1 MSYTNLNNP
10 ANYQLQSFG
19 QDGMR
24 TISTTQAYVEGE
36 YYRVLVA
43 TEDSTL
49 SATSMVGDDLASIDV
64 YAGTTIYGLFTAVT
78 VTAGEVTAYLAG
90 RTNIDDVWA
99 YIRAYGVAGGATIE
113 GEDCAKAAIS
123 PLLDKYYAQASLV
136 MVPSLYKTSIVY
148 SERPLSTDG
157 ELTFTRASNA
167 SRIGPDGLIEKVRT
181 NLALY
186 SEAQDSWTDQF
197 QTSVTANAAANP
209 LNGAVTADKVIPSAT
224 TDDHYRGL
232 SMGSIIGEFT
242 SSIYVKADG
251 YSIID
256 YGVYN
261 NSTSSYPVRAVFDLS
276 TQTITHI
283 NGSISSIT
291 SVGSG
296 WYRISVTASVASTST
311 MGIYHRVRSTG
322 TSGAYAG
329 DGTSGMLLWGCQ
341 LESGVTTDYVGPTT
355 TAAVSVGPVANLPRL
370 DYLGS
375 TCPRLLLEPQR
386 TNLALYSEQF
396 NNAAWTKT
404 NTTITANATTSPDG
418 YANADKLVEDTSTGT
433 HQIQK
438 ILTVSAATVYTTSV
452 FVKYAGR
459 EWIRFTDAQSSNRI
473 HFNTLTGVF
482 GTTSGTVIDYNSTTL
497 GDGWYKLSL
506 TTTSVGTAY
515 TPRITLAEADNDIT
529 YTGDGTSGVYI
540 YGAQLEAGAYATSY
554 IPTLGAAVTRG
565 LDACSK
571 TGISSL
577 IGQTEGTLFVEAD
590 LSNVVDPLN
599 IRGILE
605 VNDGTTS
612 NRFSIYRGANDL
624 SLNVIV
630 FTAAAAVANI
640 AASTITGP
648 TKIAVAYNSS
658 DVTVYINGSLIG
670 TDTSVTIPACSDL
683 DLGIITTNTTRILG
697 DGINQALL
705 FKTRLTNAQLAEL
718 TTL

>member
-341 LESGVTTDYVGPTT
+341 LETGDIATDYIPTT
-355 TAAVSVGPVANLPRL
+355 T
-370 DYLGS
+370 
-375 TCPRLLLEPQR
+375 
-386 TNLALYSEQF
+386 
-396 NNAAWTKT
+396 
-404 NTTITANATTSPDG
+404 
-418 YANADKLVEDTSTGT
+418 
-433 HQIQK
+433 
-438 ILTVSAATVYTTSV
+438 
-452 FVKYAGR
+452 
-459 EWIRFTDAQSSNRI
+459 
-473 HFNTLTGVF
+473 TL
-482 GTTSGTVIDYNSTTL
+482 
-497 GDGWYKLSL
+497 
-506 TTTSVGTAY
+506 
-515 TPRITLAEADNDIT
+515 
-529 YTGDGTSGVYI
+529 
-540 YGAQLEAGAYATSY
+540 Q
-554 IPTLGAAVTRG
+554 
-565 LDACSK
+565 
-571 TGISSL
+571 
-577 IGQTEGTLFVEAD
+577 
-590 LSNVVDPLN
+590 
-599 IRGILE
+599 
-605 VNDGTTS
+605 
-612 NRFSIYRGANDL
+612 
-624 SLNVIV
+624 
-630 FTAAAAVANI
+630 
-640 AASTITGP
+640 
-648 TKIAVAYNSS
+648 
-658 DVTVYINGSLIG
+658 
-670 TDTSVTIPACSDL
+670 
-683 DLGIITTNTTRILG
+683 
-697 DGINQALL
+697 
-705 FKTRLTNAQLAEL
+705 
-718 TTL
+718 

>member
-90 RTNIDDVWA
+90 RTDIDDVWA

-123 PLLDKYYAQASLV
+123 PLLDKYYAKASLV

-157 ELTFTRASNA
+157 ELTFTRASSATRVN
-167 SRIGPDGLIEKVRT
+167 SSGLVERVRT
-181 NLALY
+181 NILTYSEDMVADKATSFTTVTNNFTTAPNGTTTAAKLENTATASQLRTSIATFSLSTFSFYAKYESNQFVQAISAADVDCFVNFDIQNGVIGTAGAEALY
-186 SEAQDSWTDQF
+186 PQIE
-197 QTSVTANAAANP
+197 
-209 LNGAVTADKVIPSAT
+209 
-224 TDDHYRGL
+224 
-232 SMGSIIGEFT
+232 
-242 SSIYVKADG
+242 
-251 YSIID
+251 
-256 YGVYN
+256 
-261 NSTSSYPVRAVFDLS
+261 
-276 TQTITHI
+276 
-283 NGSISSIT
+283 

-296 WYRISVTASVASTST
+296 WYRCSVYFNSAAASSYRLYMVSSLTAGYTSASVTVGSVYYTW
-311 MGIYHRVRSTG
+311 GWQIETG
-322 TSGAYAG
+322 DIA
-329 DGTSGMLLWGCQ
+329 
-341 LESGVTTDYVGPTT
+341 TDYIPTT
-355 TAAVSVGPVANLPRL
+355 TTAVSVGPVANLPRL
-370 DYLGS
+370 NYPINSDGS
-375 TCPRLLLEPQR
+375 VGCPSLLLEPQR

-396 NNAAWTKT
+396 DNAAWTKT

-554 IPTLGAAVTRG
+554 IPTLGLRLRVWRMRAARRVLR
-565 LDACSK
+565 
-571 TGISSL
+571 
-577 IGQTEGTLFVEAD
+577 V
-590 LSNVVDPLN
+590 
-599 IRGILE
+599 
-605 VNDGTTS
+605 
-612 NRFSIYRGANDL
+612 
-624 SLNVIV
+624 
-630 FTAAAAVANI
+630 
-640 AASTITGP
+640 
-648 TKIAVAYNSS
+648 
-658 DVTVYINGSLIG
+658 
-670 TDTSVTIPACSDL
+670 
-683 DLGIITTNTTRILG
+683 
-697 DGINQALL
+697 
-705 FKTRLTNAQLAEL
+705 
-718 TTL
+718 